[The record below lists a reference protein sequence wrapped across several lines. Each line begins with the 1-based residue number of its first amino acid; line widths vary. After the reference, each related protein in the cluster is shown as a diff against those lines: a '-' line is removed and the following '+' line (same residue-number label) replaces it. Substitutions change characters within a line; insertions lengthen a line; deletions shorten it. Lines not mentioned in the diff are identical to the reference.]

1 VLKAQQQS
9 PSFKLKLVLQIKI
22 HAGRFSEEFPW
33 LKSALFRGFRG
44 IIKQSWIAAP
54 HRYVANC
61 SIRQDIHDHDYVA
74 VYSVATLS
82 YAAIGFHY
90 LDDAGWH
97 DGWPLQ
103 LTVRPATVV
112 AALAFSNVESN
123 TSVLPRSARTLF
135 QDR

>member
-1 VLKAQQQS
+1 M
-9 PSFKLKLVLQIKI
+9 KI
-22 HAGRFSEEFPW
+22 HSGRFSEEFPW
-33 LKSALFRGFRG
+33 LKSALFRGLRG

-103 LTVRPATVV
+103 LTVR
-112 AALAFSNVESN
+112 LRHSRGRFGI
-123 TSVLPRSARTLF
+123 L
-135 QDR
+135 QC